1 MEDIR
6 HVIRSRSEE
15 RLRNLIEER
24 LKPDS
29 NKELIDKRIW
39 SLFGE
44 SWAII
49 FTDLSGFSRN
59 TAKFGIIH
67 FLQIIFESER
77 ILLPIIYEHNGLLI
91 KAEGDSLM
99 LIFRTVQD
107 AVECSI
113 KMQNT
118 LKVYNASKPE
128 HEKVLLCVGIGYG
141 KILRIGDADIFGEE
155 VNAASK
161 LGEDTAKREE
171 ILITKSAVAELGDK
185 HSYKVNPLNIDGQ
198 WVEGFKL
205 DY

>member
-1 MEDIR
+1 MADIR
-6 HVIRSRSEE
+6 HIIRSRSEE

-24 LKPDS
+24 VKPDS
-29 NKELIDKRIW
+29 NKVDIDKRIW
-39 SLFGE
+39 NLFGE
-44 SWAII
+44 NWAVI

-59 TAKFGIIH
+59 TKEFGIIH

-107 AVECSI
+107 AVQCSV
-113 KMQNT
+113 KMQKT
-118 LKVYNASKPE
+118 LREYNKSKPE

-141 KILRIGDADIFGEE
+141 KILRIGDTDIFGEE

-171 ILITKSAVAELGDK
+171 ILLSKNAVSELGTNHSFDIK
-185 HSYKVNPLNIDGQ
+185 STEETDGWVDSYKLH
-198 WVEGFKL
+198 
-205 DY
+205 Y

>member
-6 HVIRSRSEE
+6 HIIRSRSEE

-24 LKPDS
+24 LKPNSD
-29 NKELIDKRIW
+29 KETIDKRIW
-39 SLFGE
+39 NLFGE
-44 SWAII
+44 NWAII

-59 TAKFGIIH
+59 TAEFGIIH

-99 LIFRTVQD
+99 LIFRTVLD
-107 AVECSI
+107 AVQCSV
-113 KMQNT
+113 KMQKT
-118 LKVYNASKPE
+118 LKEYNKNKPE

-141 KILRIGDADIFGEE
+141 KILRIGYADIFGEE

-161 LGEDTAKREE
+161 LFVG
-171 ILITKSAVAELGDK
+171 
-185 HSYKVNPLNIDGQ
+185 
-198 WVEGFKL
+198 
-205 DY
+205 

>member
-24 LKPDS
+24 LKPNSDKTS
-29 NKELIDKRIW
+29 IDKRIW
-39 SLFGE
+39 NLFGE
-44 SWAII
+44 NWAII

-59 TAKFGIIH
+59 TAEFGIIH

-99 LIFRTVQD
+99 LIFRTVLD
-107 AVECSI
+107 AVECSV
-113 KMQNT
+113 KMQKT
-118 LKVYNASKPE
+118 LKEYNVNKPE

-171 ILITKSAVAELGDK
+171 ILLSKNAVAELGSE
-185 HSYKVNPLNIDGQ
+185 HSFKFYPTEEKNG
-198 WVEGFKL
+198 WVDSYKL

>member
-1 MEDIR
+1 MDDIR
-6 HVIRSRSEE
+6 HIIRSRSEE

-24 LKPDS
+24 VKPEA
-29 NKELIDKRIW
+29 NKEIIDKRIW
-39 SLFGE
+39 NLFGE

-59 TAKFGIIH
+59 TAEFGIIH

-99 LIFRTVQD
+99 LIFRTALD
-107 AVECSI
+107 AVQCSI

-118 LKVYNASKPE
+118 LKEYNANKPE

-161 LGEDTAKREE
+161 LGEDLAKKEE
-171 ILITKSAVAELGDK
+171 ILITKNAAAELGTQ
-185 HSYKVNPLNIDGQ
+185 HSFVLKPYSTEKEWI
-198 WVEGFKL
+198 EAFKL
-205 DY
+205 EY

>member
-6 HVIRSRSEE
+6 HIIRSRSEE

-24 LKPDS
+24 LKPNSD
-29 NKELIDKRIW
+29 KETIDKRIW
-39 SLFGE
+39 NLFGE
-44 SWAII
+44 NWAII

-59 TAKFGIIH
+59 TAEFGIIH
-67 FLQIIFESER
+67 FLQIIYESER

-99 LIFRTVQD
+99 LIFRTVLD
-107 AVECSI
+107 AVQCSV
-113 KMQNT
+113 KMQKT
-118 LKVYNASKPE
+118 LKEYNKDKPE

-171 ILITKSAVAELGDK
+171 ILLTKAAIAELGVQ
-185 HSYKVNPLNIDGQ
+185 HSFVFHPTSEKNE
-198 WVEGFKL
+198 WVEAYKL

>member
-44 SWAII
+44 HWAII

-161 LGEDTAKREE
+161 LGEDTAKKEE

-205 DY
+205 EY

>member
-6 HVIRSRSEE
+6 HIIRSRSEE

-24 LKPDS
+24 LKPNS

-39 SLFGE
+39 NLFGE
-44 SWAII
+44 NWSII

-59 TAKFGIIH
+59 TAEFGIIH

-99 LIFRTVQD
+99 LIFRTVID
-107 AVECSI
+107 AVECSVQ
-113 KMQNT
+113 MQKT
-118 LKVYNASKPE
+118 LLTYNADKPE

-161 LGEDTAKREE
+161 LGEDTAKKGE
-171 ILITKSAVAELGDK
+171 ILMTKNAVTELGGQ
-185 HSYKVNPLNIDGQ
+185 HSYSLHPSSVKID
-198 WVEGFKL
+198 WIEAYKL
-205 DY
+205 EY

>member
-6 HVIRSRSEE
+6 HIIRSRSEE

-24 LKPDS
+24 LKPGA
-29 NKELIDKRIW
+29 NKELIDKKIW
-39 SLFGE
+39 NLFGE
-44 SWAII
+44 NWAII

-59 TAKFGIIH
+59 TAEFGIIH

-99 LIFRTVQD
+99 LIFRTVVD
-107 AVECSI
+107 AVECSV
-113 KMQNT
+113 KMQRT
-118 LKVYNASKPE
+118 LKEYNENKLE

-161 LGEDTAKREE
+161 LGEDTAKRGE
-171 ILITKSAVAELGDK
+171 ILLTKSAVAELGIQS
-185 HSYKVNPLNIDGQ
+185 SYVFHPASEKED
-198 WVEGFKL
+198 WVEAYKL
-205 DY
+205 EY

>member
-1 MEDIR
+1 MADIR
-6 HVIRSRSEE
+6 HIIRSRSEE

-24 LKPDS
+24 VKPGS
-29 NKELIDKRIW
+29 NKADIDKRIW
-39 SLFGE
+39 NLFGE
-44 SWAII
+44 NWAII

-59 TAKFGIIH
+59 TKEFGIIH

-107 AVECSI
+107 ALECSI
-113 KMQNT
+113 KMQKT
-118 LKVYNASKPE
+118 LKAYNTDKPE

-171 ILITKSAVAELGDK
+171 ILLTKSALAELGDK

-205 DY
+205 EY